1 MASKKRDYYEIL
13 GVSRSATPEEIK
25 KAFRTLARKY
35 HPDLPSG
42 GDEARFK
49 EISEA
54 YQVLSDPNER
64 AKYDQFGHDM
74 PNAGNASG
82 FSGFGDFSSAFSD
95 IFSDIFSSS
104 TRHNSRKQRHYN
116 GKTPG
121 DNILTKVEI
130 GYRDVFFGKKMTIS
144 INIDVACKD
153 CKETG
158 AKTPND
164 ISTCDRCNGKGIM
177 DYVQQTPLGMFR
189 QQSVCNYCQG
199 LGKIIHQKC
208 LKCKGHRYYI
218 ENQKLE
224 FDIPRSIFDGQQIR
238 IKGKGKIGH
247 NGGAQGDLF
256 IGINIKRHTFLDRQ
270 GSDMYIKLPVS
281 YLDIILGNIIMI
293 PTFEGI
299 IKHKLPLG
307 LQYGDKITLK
317 NQSFYYPN
325 SNKRGDL
332 HVILDVQL
340 PNKITKQEQEKLWN
354 INNETKF
361 DPNEDFVNSA
371 IKRI

>member
-1 MASKKRDYYEIL
+1 MASKKRDYYDIL
-13 GVSRSATPEEIK
+13 GVSRNATPDEIK
-25 KAFRTLARKY
+25 KAFRALAKKY
-35 HPDLPSG
+35 HPDSPTG
-42 GDEARFK
+42 GNEAKFK

-54 YQVLSDPNER
+54 YQVLSDNNER

-74 PNAGNASG
+74 PGTGGSSGFSG
-82 FSGFGDFSSAFSD
+82 FSGFGDFTSAFGDLFGDLFGSNK
-95 IFSDIFSSS
+95 
-104 TRHNSRKQRHYN
+104 RQQQRYN

-130 GYRDVFFGKKMTIS
+130 SYRDVFYGKKMTIS
-144 INIDVACKD
+144 INVDVACKE

-158 AKTPND
+158 ARTPND
-164 ISTCDRCNGKGIM
+164 ISTCDKCKGKGIVE
-177 DYVQQTPLGMFR
+177 YIQQSPLGMFKH
-189 QQSVCNYCQG
+189 QGICNQCQG
-199 LGKIIHQKC
+199 LGKIIRQKC

-224 FDIPRSIFDGQQIR
+224 FNIPRSIFDGQQIR

-247 NGGAQGDLF
+247 NGGSQGDLF
-256 IGINIKRHTFLDRQ
+256 IAINIKRHPFLDRQ

-317 NQSFYYPN
+317 NQGFYYPD

-332 HVILDVQL
+332 HIILDVQL
-340 PNKITKQEQEKLWN
+340 PNKVSKAEQEKLWN

>member
-13 GVSRSATPEEIK
+13 GVSRNATPDEIK
-25 KAFRTLARKY
+25 KAFRTLAKKY
-35 HPDLPSG
+35 HPDSPSG

-54 YQVLSDPNER
+54 YQVLSDTNER

-74 PNAGNASG
+74 PGVGSSSG
-82 FSGFGDFSSAFSD
+82 FGGFGGFGDFSSAFGD
-95 IFSDIFSSS
+95 LFGDLFGGN
-104 TRHNSRKQRHYN
+104 RRQQQRYN

-130 GYRDVFFGKKMTIS
+130 SYRDVFFGKKMTIS

-158 AKTPND
+158 ARTPND
-164 ISTCDRCNGKGIM
+164 ISICDKCKGKGVIE
-177 DYVQQTPLGMFR
+177 YVQQSPLGMFR
-189 QQSVCNYCQG
+189 HQGVCNQCQG
-199 LGKIIHQKC
+199 LGKIIRQKC

-247 NGGAQGDLF
+247 NGGTQGDLF
-256 IGINIKRHTFLDRQ
+256 VGINIKRHAFLDRQ

-317 NQSFYYPN
+317 NQGFYYPN
-325 SNKRGDL
+325 SSKRGDL
-332 HVILDVQL
+332 HVILDIQM
-340 PNKITKQEQEKLWN
+340 PNKVTKTEQEKLWN

>member
-13 GVSRSATPEEIK
+13 GVSRNATPEEIK
-25 KAFRTLARKY
+25 KAFRTLAKKY
-35 HPDLPSG
+35 HPDSPSG

-54 YQVLSDPNER
+54 YQVLSDTNER

-74 PNAGNASG
+74 PGAGNSSAG
-82 FSGFGDFSSAFSD
+82 FSGFGDIFGD
-95 IFSDIFSSS
+95 IFGGARHTRS
-104 TRHNSRKQRHYN
+104 TKQQYYN
-116 GKTPG
+116 GKTAG

-130 GYRDVFFGKKMTIS
+130 SYRDVFFGKKMTIS
-144 INIDVACKD
+144 INIDVACKE

-164 ISTCDRCNGKGIM
+164 ISSCDKCKGKGIV

-189 QQSVCNYCQG
+189 QQSICNYCQG
-199 LGKIIHQKC
+199 LGKIIRQKC
-208 LKCKGHRYYI
+208 LKCKGHRYYV

-224 FDIPRSIFDGQQIR
+224 FDIPRSIADGQQIR

-247 NGGAQGDLF
+247 NGGPQGDLF
-256 IGINIKRHTFLDRQ
+256 IGISIKRHPFLDRQ

-317 NQSFYYPN
+317 NQGFYYPN
-325 SNKRGDL
+325 STRRGDL

-340 PNKITKQEQEKLWN
+340 PTKVSKSEQEKLWN